1 LERELLCRNEEE
13 TKQIAHMTLFTGGLQ
28 VTLRDRIINERKN
41 KSIAMVE
48 VVKKYKVN

>member
-1 LERELLCRNEEE
+1 
-13 TKQIAHMTLFTGGLQ
+13 MTLLTAGLE
-28 VTLRDRIINERKN
+28 VTLRDRIINERNK